1 MTRPWL
7 DEDDTPLIGGDM
19 PPLRTRYEQ
28 GRWLARFALRLA
40 VAVVIIIVAAG
51 IVAGSI
57 AMWTG
62 VQG

>member
-7 DEDDTPLIGGDM
+7 DEDDM
-19 PPLRTRYEQ
+19 PQRLARYEQ

-51 IVAGSI
+51 IVAGII
-57 AMWTG
+57 AMCNG
-62 VQG
+62 VQAGV